1 MTLVRAAGPAGS
13 AAAGLVLGYVVD
25 AVVGDPRRGHPVA
38 AFGRLA
44 AALERRAYAP
54 SRVRGTAYAALLVG
68 GTAVIAAGGERL
80 ARRRVARVALTAAAT
95 WAVLGGRSLCGEAA
109 TVADQ
114 LERGDLAAA
123 RVQVTHL
130 VGRDTSL

>member
-25 AVVGDPRRGHPVA
+25 ALVGDPRRGHPVA

-80 ARRRVARVALTAAAT
+80 ARRRGGRGAPPPAAA
-95 WAVLGGRSLCGEAA
+95 LGVVGGGPPCGGGA
-109 TVADQ
+109 TLAPPPQ
-114 LERGDLAAA
+114 RGGPAPAPG
-123 RVQVTHL
+123 Q
-130 VGRDTSL
+130 G